1 MKLLFGLFLLVVT
14 CSAVAESVVWK
25 MVSESGT
32 IGLFPYFSLQ
42 DCMRDMPQQFK
53 GTTCVAFVVSD

>member
-1 MKLLFGLFLLVVT
+1 MKVLIGLFLLAVT

-25 MVSESGT
+25 MVSESGN
-32 IGLFPYFSLQ
+32 IGLFPYSSLEN
-42 DCMRDMPQQFK
+42 CMRDMPQQFK